1 MVQFINLAG
10 GTEMEICDVCG
21 KDLDG
26 GYQSVGVYKAGLI
39 KRGVNKGKMGSSVA
53 SEYGKFEPVTMR
65 VCKRHQ
71 RGFWNQRFIPGF
83 IAFILFFIPLVTLV
97 SFIPVWNI
105 DNRPVMLAVGVI
117 LSLSLVYL
125 LVRRITFD
133 GYIASLL
140 TLNPKNRKEKIEFF
154 GKAKYQRL
162 MRNFSR
168 LDAVLKE
175 DLDKK

>member
-1 MVQFINLAG
+1 
-10 GTEMEICDVCG
+10 
-21 KDLDG
+21 
-26 GYQSVGVYKAGLI
+26 
-39 KRGVNKGKMGSSVA
+39 
-53 SEYGKFEPVTMR
+53 
-65 VCKRHQ
+65 
-71 RGFWNQRFIPGF
+71 
-83 IAFILFFIPLVTLV
+83 
-97 SFIPVWNI
+97 
-105 DNRPVMLAVGVI
+105 MLAVGVI